1 MKCKP
6 GPKLKR
12 TTSTNSQANP
22 MKPLLILW
30 THKLSE
36 TPIANHSSSPFFLCL
51 TSQIAHLPLPASH
64 SRLHFRWTIQKGIV
78 EWHRSMPRSEPDH
91 WWQLPRRQGNLD
103 QFQEL
108 FCFESQKSRQMQN
121 PSTLSPTHPHV
132 IRQNRTAKT
141 SRFEAV
147 HEHQR
152 LARQWTVEICSFVFE
167 LNFLGFYF
175 F

>member
-1 MKCKP
+1 
-6 GPKLKR
+6 
-12 TTSTNSQANP
+12 
-22 MKPLLILW
+22 
-30 THKLSE
+30 
-36 TPIANHSSSPFFLCL
+36 
-51 TSQIAHLPLPASH
+51 
-64 SRLHFRWTIQKGIV
+64 
-78 EWHRSMPRSEPDH
+78 MPRSEPDH
-91 WWQLPRRQGNLD
+91 RRQLPRRKGNLD

-152 LARQWTVEICSFVFE
+152 LARQRTVEICSFVFE